1 MKIAISYKS
10 DRMELSVHARFSRVK
25 GTISNPPRQ
34 QHKPEHPEQ
43 ARLGV
48 LPRCAKNTLLL
59 LKTSNG
65 R

>member
-43 ARLGV
+43 PGWESCLAVQRT
-48 LPRCAKNTLLL
+48 PCFY
-59 LKTSNG
+59 
-65 R
+65 